1 MADMGL
7 YVRTGNGWQLKD
19 SGTCYKKTGS
29 GNSECE
35 IFARTGSGWQKIYP
49 RYVSKQVNPG
59 DSGGLAYITFR
70 SNYSNKVEG
79 KANQGWYGGWYGR
92 GGSGQQIGN
101 IYWRGGKPSLPG
113 LVSIDRVRFEI
124 ARNVHVGWYNNV
136 RTCTLHMSTETTG
149 GSFSSQVGT
158 VASSPSFSFSWNVGG
173 TTTAIDNNGSLN
185 NFFYSFFTNNYQSI
199 SLYNGESSGSGY
211 NGEKYSTNYAGTS
224 SVSIQI
230 WATRQA

>member
-1 MADMGL
+1 M
-7 YVRTGNGWQLKD
+7 
-19 SGTCYKKTGS
+19 
-29 GNSECE
+29 
-35 IFARTGSGWQKIYP
+35 
-49 RYVSKQVNPG
+49 
-59 DSGGLAYITFR
+59 AYITFR
-70 SNYSNKVEG
+70 SNFSNKVEG

-92 GGSGQQIGN
+92 NGSGQQIGN

-113 LVSIDRVRFEI
+113 LVSIDRVSFSI

-158 VASSPSFSFSWNVGG
+158 VAASPSFSFSWNVGG
-173 TTTAIDNNGSLN
+173 TTTTIDNNGDLN
-185 NFFYSFFTNNYQSI
+185 NFFYHFFTNGYQSI

-211 NGEKYSTNYAGTS
+211 RGEKYSTNYAGTS

-230 WATRQA
+230 WATCQA